1 MSTRME
7 YFVYLHLTDRFCY
20 EDLLPQLKIAEFG
33 EILSGPRAYEK
44 RDFSPSKEAVPSGS
58 PCQDDD

>member
-1 MSTRME
+1 MKT
-7 YFVYLHLTDRFCY
+7 FYLN
-20 EDLLPQLKIAEFG
+20 LKIAEFG